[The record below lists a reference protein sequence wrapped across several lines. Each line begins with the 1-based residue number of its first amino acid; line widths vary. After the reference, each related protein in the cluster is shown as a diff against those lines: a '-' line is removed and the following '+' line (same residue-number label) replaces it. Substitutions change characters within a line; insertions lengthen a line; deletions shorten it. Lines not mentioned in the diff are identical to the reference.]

1 MSPFF
6 LSVLKVSTQFSH
18 DADLIGAA
26 YMAKTCNLLPTIAT
40 VKQSQLPIFSLLL
53 SFIMFP
59 YVLKNTKYCQ
69 KNRHQGALL
78 DEYAAPGGAE
88 DI

>member
-1 MSPFF
+1 MMRIWLVPHTWQKHAIF
-6 LSVLKVSTQFSH
+6 
-18 DADLIGAA
+18 
-26 YMAKTCNLLPTIAT
+26 LPTIAT

-88 DI
+88 DIWKNEM